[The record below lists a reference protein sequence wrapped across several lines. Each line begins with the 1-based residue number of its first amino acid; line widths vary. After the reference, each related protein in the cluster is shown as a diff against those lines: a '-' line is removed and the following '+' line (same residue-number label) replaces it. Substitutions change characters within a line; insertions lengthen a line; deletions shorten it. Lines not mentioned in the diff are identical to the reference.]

1 MERCHLHSA
10 NSALMRGIKNMD
22 EQILDNMNVDT
33 VEESA
38 ASTAST
44 AVEPSEEAGIVA
56 DNSPSEVSNEV
67 ENPDVNSNIEKANNT
82 QRQYT
87 DLEKAQYSFHK
98 QFARQKAKHE
108 QEIANLRAEF
118 DKRLA
123 EEIDKVK
130 NPAKYAPKTRADFQY
145 DDDYVKYLAN
155 EQVNAA
161 LEAKIAEYQ
170 KQQEEEQ
177 RQAQVDAE
185 YRNMLDK
192 SVKSIYTTP
201 EAEADWRAKVGEGM
215 KAGLGAMID
224 SDEDLSNYIIFSP
237 VGPKIMYELA
247 TNKKTVQ
254 DIFTIGIT
262 PDGHAIPRSPTD
274 RMRKMEELA
283 ERLSRTDI
291 NNNRTNVQPVKP
303 IGRPGINKEVK
314 KDIFSDPKALL
325 DMMY

>member
-1 MERCHLHSA
+1 
-10 NSALMRGIKNMD
+10 MD
-22 EQILDNMNVDT
+22 EQILDNMNVGT

-38 ASTAST
+38 ASTEST
-44 AVEPSEEAGIVA
+44 AVEPSEEAGVVA

-67 ENPDVNSNIEKANNT
+67 ENTDVNSNIGKANNN

-98 QFARQKAKHE
+98 QFSRQKAKYE

-155 EQVNAA
+155 EQVNAI
-161 LEAKIAEYQ
+161 LEAKMAEYQ
-170 KQQEEEQ
+170 KQYEEEQ
-177 RQAQVDAE
+177 HQAQVDEE

-192 SVKSIYTTP
+192 TVKSIYNTP
-201 EAEADWRAKVGEGM
+201 ESEKDWREKVGEGM

-224 SDEDLSNYIIFSP
+224 SDQDLSNYIIFSP
-237 VGPKIMYELA
+237 IGPKIMYELA

-254 DIFTIGIT
+254 DIFTIGMT
-262 PDGHAIPRSPTD
+262 PDGHAIPRSPGD

>member
-1 MERCHLHSA
+1 
-10 NSALMRGIKNMD
+10 MD
-22 EQILDNMNVDT
+22 EEILNNMNVDT

-44 AVEPSEEAGIVA
+44 AVEPSEEAGVVA

-67 ENPDVNSNIEKANNT
+67 ENSDVNSNIEKANKT

-87 DLEKAQYSFHK
+87 DLEKAQHSFHK

-130 NPAKYAPKTRADFQY
+130 NPAKYAPKTRKDFEY

-177 RQAQVDAE
+177 RQAQVDEE

-192 SVKSIYTTP
+192 TVKSIYNTP
-201 EAEADWRAKVGEGM
+201 EAEKDWRAKVNEGM
-215 KAGLGAMID
+215 KAGLGSLID
-224 SDEDLSNYIIFSP
+224 GDQDLSNYIIFSP
-237 VGPKIMYELA
+237 IGPKIMYELA

-254 DIFTIGIT
+254 DIFTIGMT
-262 PDGHAIPRSPTD
+262 PDGRSIPRSPGD

-291 NNNRTNVQPVKP
+291 NNIRTNVQPVKP

>member
-1 MERCHLHSA
+1 
-10 NSALMRGIKNMD
+10 MD
-22 EQILDNMNVDT
+22 EEILKNIDNNT
-33 VEESA
+33 ES
-38 ASTAST
+38 
-44 AVEPSEEAGIVA
+44 
-56 DNSPSEVSNEV
+56 SEVSAATEESVVANQSAEDNNVAEV
-67 ENPDVNSNIEKANNT
+67 VESPEMNCDEKVVTKKTNPS
-82 QRQYT
+82 
-87 DLEKAQYSFHK
+87 QYSHEEQMTYSFKRQLAK
-98 QFARQKAKHE
+98 QRSKHE
-108 QEIANLRAEF
+108 QEIANLREEF

-130 NPAKYAPKTRADFQY
+130 NPAKYAPKTRKDFEY

-177 RQAQVDAE
+177 RQAQVDEE

-192 SVKSIYTTP
+192 TVKSIYNTP
-201 EAEADWRAKVGEGM
+201 EAEADWRAKVNEGM
-215 KAGLGAMID
+215 KAGLGSLID
-224 SDEDLSNYIIFSP
+224 GDQDLSNYIIFSP
-237 VGPKIMYELA
+237 IGPKIMYELA

-254 DIFTIGIT
+254 DIFTIGMT
-262 PDGHAIPRSPTD
+262 PDGRAIPRSPGD

>member
-1 MERCHLHSA
+1 
-10 NSALMRGIKNMD
+10 MD
-22 EQILDNMNVDT
+22 EEILNNMNVDT

-38 ASTAST
+38 ASTEST
-44 AVEPSEEAGIVA
+44 AVEPSEEAGVVA

-67 ENPDVNSNIEKANNT
+67 ENSDVNSNIEKANKT

-130 NPAKYAPKTRADFQY
+130 NPAKYAPKTRKDFEY

-161 LEAKIAEYQ
+161 IEAKIAEYQ

-192 SVKSIYTTP
+192 TVKSIYNTP
-201 EAEADWRAKVGEGM
+201 ELEKDWREKVGEGM
-215 KAGLGAMID
+215 KAGLGSLID
-224 SDEDLSNYIIFSP
+224 GDQDLSNYIIFSP
-237 VGPKIMYELA
+237 IGPKIMYELA

-254 DIFTIGIT
+254 DIFTIGMT
-262 PDGHAIPRSPTD
+262 PDGHAIPRSPVD

-291 NNNRTNVQPVKP
+291 NNTRTNVQPVKP

-325 DMMY
+325 DMMS

>member
-1 MERCHLHSA
+1 
-10 NSALMRGIKNMD
+10 MD

-67 ENPDVNSNIEKANNT
+67 ENSDVNSNIEKTNKT

-108 QEIANLRAEF
+108 QEIANLREEF
-118 DKRLA
+118 SKRLA

-130 NPAKYAPKTRADFQY
+130 NPAKYAPKTRKDFEY

-155 EQVNAA
+155 EKVNEV
-161 LEAKIAEYQ
+161 LEAKIAEYT

-177 RQAQVDAE
+177 RQAQVDEE

-192 SVKSIYTTP
+192 TVKSIYNTP
-201 EAEADWRAKVGEGM
+201 EAEKDWRAKVGEGM
-215 KAGLGAMID
+215 KAGLGSLID
-224 SDEDLSNYIIFSP
+224 GDQDLSNYIIFSP
-237 VGPKIMYELA
+237 IGPKIMYELA

-254 DIFTIGIT
+254 DIFTIGMT
-262 PDGHAIPRSPTD
+262 PDGRAIPRSPGD

-291 NNNRTNVQPVKP
+291 NNIRTNVQPVKP

>member
-1 MERCHLHSA
+1 
-10 NSALMRGIKNMD
+10 
-22 EQILDNMNVDT
+22 MNVDT

-38 ASTAST
+38 ATTEST
-44 AVEPSEEAGIVA
+44 AVEPSEEAGVVA

-67 ENPDVNSNIEKANNT
+67 ENTDVNSNIEKTNKT

-108 QEIANLRAEF
+108 QEIANLREEF
-118 DKRLA
+118 SKRLA

-130 NPAKYAPKTRADFQY
+130 NPAKYAPKTRKDFEY

-192 SVKSIYTTP
+192 TVKSIYNTP
-201 EAEADWRAKVGEGM
+201 EAEAEWRAKVDEGM
-215 KAGLGAMID
+215 KAGLGSLID
-224 SDEDLSNYIIFSP
+224 GDQDLSNYIIFSP
-237 VGPKIMYELA
+237 IGPKIMYELA

-254 DIFTIGIT
+254 DIFTIGMT
-262 PDGHAIPRSPTD
+262 PDGRAIPRSPGD

-325 DMMY
+325 DMMS

>member
-1 MERCHLHSA
+1 
-10 NSALMRGIKNMD
+10 MD
-22 EQILDNMNVDT
+22 EEILNKIDNNT
-33 VEESA
+33 ES
-38 ASTAST
+38 
-44 AVEPSEEAGIVA
+44 
-56 DNSPSEVSNEV
+56 SEVSAATEESVVANQSAEDSNVAEV
-67 ENPDVNSNIEKANNT
+67 TESPEMNCDKKVVTEKTNPSQYSHEEQMTYSFKRQLAKQRSKYEKQLT
-82 QRQYT
+82 EMQRQW
-87 DLEKAQYSFHK
+87 EE
-98 QFARQKAKHE
+98 R
-108 QEIANLRAEF
+108 F
-118 DKRLA
+118 DKL
-123 EEIDKVK
+123 E
-130 NPAKYAPKTRADFQY
+130 NPAKYAPKTRKDFEY

-177 RQAQVDAE
+177 RQAQVDEE

-192 SVKSIYTTP
+192 TVKSIYNTP
-201 EAEADWRAKVGEGM
+201 EAEKDWRAKVNEGM
-215 KAGLGAMID
+215 KAGLGSLID
-224 SDEDLSNYIIFSP
+224 GDQDLSNYIIFSP
-237 VGPKIMYELA
+237 IGPKIMYELA

-254 DIFTIGIT
+254 DIFTIGMT
-262 PDGHAIPRSPTD
+262 PDGRAIPRSPGD

-291 NNNRTNVQPVKP
+291 NNIRTNVQPVKP

>member
-1 MERCHLHSA
+1 
-10 NSALMRGIKNMD
+10 
-22 EQILDNMNVDT
+22 MNVDT

-44 AVEPSEEAGIVA
+44 AVEPSEEAGVVA

-67 ENPDVNSNIEKANNT
+67 ENPDVNSNIEKANKT

-108 QEIANLRAEF
+108 QEIANLREEF

-130 NPAKYAPKTRADFQY
+130 NPAKYAPKTRKDFEY

-192 SVKSIYTTP
+192 TVKSIYNTP
-201 EAEADWRAKVGEGM
+201 EAEADWRAKVGESM
-215 KAGLGAMID
+215 KAGLGSLID
-224 SDEDLSNYIIFSP
+224 GDNDLSNYIIFSP
-237 VGPKIMYELA
+237 IGPKIMYELA

-254 DIFTIGIT
+254 DIFTIGMT
-262 PDGHAIPRSPTD
+262 PDGHAIPRSPGD

>member
-1 MERCHLHSA
+1 
-10 NSALMRGIKNMD
+10 
-22 EQILDNMNVDT
+22 MNVDT

-38 ASTAST
+38 ASTEST
-44 AVEPSEEAGIVA
+44 AVEPSEEAGVVA
-56 DNSPSEVSNEV
+56 DNVPSEASNEV
-67 ENPDVNSNIEKANNT
+67 ENTDVNSNIEKANNN

-145 DDDYVKYLAN
+145 DDEYVKYLAN

-170 KQQEEEQ
+170 KQQEEEL

-185 YRNMLDK
+185 YRNMLDQ
-192 SVKSIYTTP
+192 SVKSIYNTP
-201 EAEADWRAKVGEGM
+201 ELESDWRAKVGEGM

-224 SDEDLSNYIIFSP
+224 SDQDLSNYIIFSP
-237 VGPKIMYELA
+237 IGPKIMYELA

-254 DIFTIGIT
+254 DIFTIGMT
-262 PDGHAIPRSPTD
+262 PDGHAIPRSPGD
-274 RMRKMEELA
+274 RMRKIEELA

>member
-1 MERCHLHSA
+1 
-10 NSALMRGIKNMD
+10 MD
-22 EQILDNMNVDT
+22 EEILNNIDNNT
-33 VEESA
+33 ES
-38 ASTAST
+38 
-44 AVEPSEEAGIVA
+44 
-56 DNSPSEVSNEV
+56 SEVSATTEESVVANQSAEDSNVAEV
-67 ENPDVNSNIEKANNT
+67 TESPEMNGDKKVVTEKTNPS
-82 QRQYT
+82 
-87 DLEKAQYSFHK
+87 QYSHEEQMTYSFKRQLAK
-98 QFARQKAKHE
+98 QRSKHE

-130 NPAKYAPKTRADFQY
+130 NPAKYAPKTRKDFEY

-177 RQAQVDAE
+177 RQAQVDEE

-192 SVKSIYTTP
+192 TVKSIYNTP
-201 EAEADWRAKVGEGM
+201 EAEKDWRAKVNEGM
-215 KAGLGAMID
+215 KAGLGSLID
-224 SDEDLSNYIIFSP
+224 GDQDLSNYIIFSP
-237 VGPKIMYELA
+237 IGPKIMYELA

-254 DIFTIGIT
+254 DIFTIGMT
-262 PDGHAIPRSPTD
+262 PDGRAIPRSPGD

-291 NNNRTNVQPVKP
+291 NNIRTNVQPVKP

>member
-1 MERCHLHSA
+1 
-10 NSALMRGIKNMD
+10 MD
-22 EQILDNMNVDT
+22 EEILNNMNVDT

-67 ENPDVNSNIEKANNT
+67 ENSDVNSNIEKANKT

-130 NPAKYAPKTRADFQY
+130 NPAKYAPKTRKDFEY

-155 EQVNAA
+155 EKVNEV
-161 LEAKIAEYQ
+161 LEAKIAEYT

-177 RQAQVDAE
+177 RQAQVDEE

-192 SVKSIYTTP
+192 TVKSIYNTP
-201 EAEADWRAKVGEGM
+201 EAEADWRAKVNEGM
-215 KAGLGAMID
+215 KAGLGSLID
-224 SDEDLSNYIIFSP
+224 GDQDLSNYIIFSP
-237 VGPKIMYELA
+237 IGPKIMYELA

-254 DIFTIGIT
+254 DIFTIGMT
-262 PDGHAIPRSPTD
+262 PDGRAIPRSPGD

-291 NNNRTNVQPVKP
+291 NTNRTNVQPVKP

>member
-1 MERCHLHSA
+1 
-10 NSALMRGIKNMD
+10 MD
-22 EQILDNMNVDT
+22 EEILKNIDNNT
-33 VEESA
+33 ES
-38 ASTAST
+38 
-44 AVEPSEEAGIVA
+44 
-56 DNSPSEVSNEV
+56 SEVSAATEESVVDNQSAEDSNVAEV
-67 ENPDVNSNIEKANNT
+67 TESPEMNCDEKVVTKKANPSQFSHEEQMT
-82 QRQYT
+82 
-87 DLEKAQYSFHK
+87 YSFKRQLAK
-98 QFARQKAKHE
+98 QRSKYE
-108 QEIANLRAEF
+108 QEIANIRAEF

-130 NPAKYAPKTRADFQY
+130 NPAKYAPKTRKDFEY

-161 LEAKIAEYQ
+161 IEAKIAEYQ

-185 YRNMLDK
+185 YRNILDK
-192 SVKSIYTTP
+192 SVKSIYNTP

-215 KAGLGAMID
+215 KAGLGAVID
-224 SDEDLSNYIIFSP
+224 SDQDLSNYIIFSP
-237 VGPKIMYELA
+237 IGPKIMYELA
-247 TNKKTVQ
+247 TNKKAVQ
-254 DIFTIGIT
+254 DIFTIGTT
-262 PDGHAIPRSPTD
+262 PDGRAIPRSPGD

-291 NNNRTNVQPVKP
+291 NNNRHPAKP
-303 IGRPGINKEVK
+303 IGKPGINKEVK

>member
-1 MERCHLHSA
+1 
-10 NSALMRGIKNMD
+10 MD
-22 EQILDNMNVDT
+22 EEILKNIDNNT
-33 VEESA
+33 ES
-38 ASTAST
+38 
-44 AVEPSEEAGIVA
+44 
-56 DNSPSEVSNEV
+56 SEVSAATEESVVANQSAEDSNVAEV
-67 ENPDVNSNIEKANNT
+67 TESPEMNGDKKVVTEKTNPSQFSHEEQMT
-82 QRQYT
+82 
-87 DLEKAQYSFHK
+87 YSFKRQLAK
-98 QFARQKAKHE
+98 QRSKHE

-130 NPAKYAPKTRADFQY
+130 NPAKYAPKTRKDFEY

-192 SVKSIYTTP
+192 TVKSIYNTP

-215 KAGLGAMID
+215 KAGLGSLID
-224 SDEDLSNYIIFSP
+224 GDQDLSNYIIFSP
-237 VGPKIMYELA
+237 IGPKIMYELA

-254 DIFTIGIT
+254 DIFTIGMT
-262 PDGHAIPRSPTD
+262 PDGHAIPRSPVD

-325 DMMY
+325 DMMS

>member
-161 LEAKIAEYQ
+161 LEAKISEYQ

-262 PDGHAIPRSPTD
+262 PDGHAIPRSPGD
-274 RMRKMEELA
+274 RMRKIEELA
-283 ERLSRTDI
+283 EKLSRTDI

>member
-1 MERCHLHSA
+1 
-10 NSALMRGIKNMD
+10 MD

-38 ASTAST
+38 ASTEST
-44 AVEPSEEAGIVA
+44 AVEPSEEADIVA

-67 ENPDVNSNIEKANNT
+67 ENTDVNSNIGKANNN

-108 QEIANLRAEF
+108 QEIANLREEF

-155 EQVNAA
+155 EQVNAI

-177 RQAQVDAE
+177 RQAQVDEE
-185 YRNMLDK
+185 YRNMLDQ
-192 SVKSIYTTP
+192 SVKSIYNTP
-201 EAEADWRAKVGEGM
+201 ESEKDWREKVGEGI

-224 SDEDLSNYIIFSP
+224 SDQDLSNYIIFSP
-237 VGPKIMYELA
+237 IGPKIMYELA

-254 DIFTIGIT
+254 DIFTIGMT
-262 PDGHAIPRSPTD
+262 PDGHAIPRSPGD

-283 ERLSRTDI
+283 ERLSRTDL

>member
-1 MERCHLHSA
+1 
-10 NSALMRGIKNMD
+10 MD
-22 EQILDNMNVDT
+22 EQILDNMDVDT

-38 ASTAST
+38 ASTEST
-44 AVEPSEEAGIVA
+44 AVEPSDEAGVVA

-67 ENPDVNSNIEKANNT
+67 ENTDVNSNIGKTNNK

-87 DLEKAQYSFHK
+87 DLERAQHSFHK
-98 QFARQKAKHE
+98 QFARQKAKYE
-108 QEIANLRAEF
+108 KQLAEMQRQWEERF
-118 DKRLA
+118 DKL
-123 EEIDKVK
+123 E
-130 NPAKYAPKTRADFQY
+130 NPAKYAPKTRKDFEY

-161 LEAKIAEYQ
+161 IEAKIAEYQ

-185 YRNMLDK
+185 YRNMLDQ
-192 SVKSIYTTP
+192 SVKSIYNTP

-215 KAGLGAMID
+215 KAGLGAVID
-224 SDEDLSNYIIFSP
+224 SDQDLSNYIIFSP
-237 VGPKIMYELA
+237 IGPKIMYELA
-247 TNKKTVQ
+247 TNKKAVQ
-254 DIFTIGIT
+254 DIFTIGTT
-262 PDGHAIPRSPTD
+262 PDGHAIPRSPGD

-303 IGRPGINKEVK
+303 IGKPGINKEIK
-314 KDIFSDPKALL
+314 KDVFSDPKALL